1 MVRRLTERVSKVRK
15 TVLDGVFKAELNE
28 FFRRE
33 LAEDGYAG
41 VEVRHTPQ
49 RVEIVI
55 HATKTREVLG
65 EDDKRIK
72 ELTSLVQQRF
82 EFPEGHVSC
91 FTEKVEPRGLSAVAQ
106 AENLRYKLLG
116 QLPVRRACYSVM
128 RFVMEQNAVGC
139 EIVVA
144 GKLRAQRAKSMKFRD
159 GYILKSGTAPEYYVR
174 QCTRHVFLRQG
185 VLGIKVYIMLKR
197 DESGLVGPKTLLPD
211 VITVLPNK
219 DEVV

>member
-1 MVRRLTERVSKVRK
+1 MARRLNEQVSKKRK
-15 TVLDGVFKAELNE
+15 AVQDGVFKAELNE

-49 RVEIVI
+49 RIEIII

-65 EDDKRIK
+65 EDEKRIK

-82 EFPEGHVSC
+82 GFPENHVRC

-106 AENLRYKLLG
+106 AESLRYKLMG

-128 RFVMEQNAVGC
+128 RFVMEQQAVGC
-139 EIVVA
+139 EIIVA

-159 GYILKSGTAPEYYVR
+159 GYMLKSGTAPEFFVR
-174 QCTRHVFLRQG
+174 KCTRHVYLRQG
-185 VLGIKVYIMLKR
+185 VLGIKVMIMLKH
-197 DESGLVGPKTLLPD
+197 DPKGEVGPKTLLPD
-211 VITVLPNK
+211 AVTILPPK
-219 DEVV
+219 DEV